1 MTMTRGILNCK
12 HLHIFLGGGI
22 ECYSYP
28 KDRRANPIEPLKIY
42 ELDFILTGLLVM
54 ITTPKNKYLLT
65 NQYFRRWD
73 RDILQGTTIMVNM
86 GSTKYL
92 LLAKK
97 IVFVAQKHVVRSPE
111 SIRGDRGEPARG

>member
-1 MTMTRGILNCK
+1 
-12 HLHIFLGGGI
+12 
-22 ECYSYP
+22 
-28 KDRRANPIEPLKIY
+28 
-42 ELDFILTGLLVM
+42 LDFIIRGLMVLFKLQPPPQKK
-54 ITTPKNKYLLT
+54 IIT

-97 IVFVAQKHVVRSPE
+97 IVFVAQKHVVRSP
-111 SIRGDRGEPARG
+111 